1 MLSVIIHLLGVQSQY
16 VDVAILHSQTGTL
29 AISEITVINAEI
41 LAIEELNAAG
51 GVLGNQIRY
60 TVFDGQSSP
69 AVFAHN
75 ADIITSNTSFVTTF
89 GCWTSSSRKAVLP
102 YYEGRNQQ
110 LWYPVQYEGQEC
122 SKNVFYS
129 GADPNE
135 QIEPSL
141 VWLLSNYPKNVYL
154 IGSDYVFPRTANS
167 IIKSMLHALGAT
179 LIGEDYIPL
188 PANAAQSASNNVS
201 LNAFLDTLLVAA
213 PEGCIIYNT
222 LNGDANVQLFQ
233 WMALKN
239 MTADKYPSM
248 SVSITEAEA
257 PAIGIQNLV
266 GHFAAWNYFM
276 TDPNMTPITYTD
288 YLSTNFI
295 KNYRNRFG
303 NTSVVNDP
311 MEAAYINVMVWAQAV
326 EQAESFDVDLVRNA
340 AYGISFDAPEG
351 IVTLQANHHFSKYA
365 RIGRFRPDGL
375 FDIVYYGSSPVVPNP
390 WSQYI
395 TASAGKACDWTKN
408 RTDANEFAPAQ
419 VKVGLLYN
427 SNNIELYKAQQLA
440 IERLNYVGVLGKISE
455 PADPHADSKE

>member
-1 MLSVIIHLLGVQSQY
+1 MKSILFALSVFAQEY

-51 GVLGNQIRY
+51 GVLGKQVRY
-60 TVFDGQSSP
+60 TIFDGQSDP
-69 AVFAHN
+69 TAFASN
-75 ADIITSNTSFVTTF
+75 ADYITQNSSFATTF

-102 YYEGRNQQ
+102 YFESRNKQ

-167 IIKSMLHALGAT
+167 IIKSMLYDLGAT
-179 LIGEDYIPL
+179 LVGEDYIPL
-188 PANAAQSASNNVS
+188 PANASQSASNNAS
-201 LNAFLDTLLVAA
+201 LNTFLDKLLAAA
-213 PEGCIIYNT
+213 PSGCIIYNT

-233 WMALKN
+233 WMVIKN

-276 TDPNMTPITYTD
+276 TNPAASPQTYTD
-288 YLSTNFI
+288 YLSSKFI
-295 KNYRNRFG
+295 TSYRNRFG

-311 MEAAYINVMVWAQAV
+311 MEAAYINVKVWAQAV

-340 AYGISFDAPEG
+340 AYGITFDAPEG
-351 IVTLQANHHFSKYA
+351 IVTLQPNHHFSKYA
-365 RIGRFRPDGL
+365 RIGRFRSDGL
-375 FDIVYYGSSPVVPNP
+375 FDVVYYGSAPVVPNP
-390 WSQYI
+390 WNQYI
-395 TASAGKACDWTKN
+395 TASTGKICDWSQN
-408 RTDANEFAPAQ
+408 RTDASQYSPKQ
-419 VKVGLLYN
+419 VKVGLLYDAK
-427 SNNIELYKAQQLA
+427 SIENFKAQQLA
-440 IERLNYVGVLGKISE
+440 IERINYGGLLGYMV
-455 PADPHADSKE
+455 